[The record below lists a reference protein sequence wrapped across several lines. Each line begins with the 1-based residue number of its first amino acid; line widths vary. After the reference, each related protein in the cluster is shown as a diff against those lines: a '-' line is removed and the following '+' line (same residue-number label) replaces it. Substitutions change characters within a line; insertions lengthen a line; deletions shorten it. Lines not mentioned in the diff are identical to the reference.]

1 MIADDGWE
9 PIRKVA
15 PAGGI
20 NGLTDYKARKETP
33 IGTGVIDYFPDAL
46 AEVSKASLAGNKQHV
61 PGTPLHWDKSK
72 SADEWDALV
81 RHGIERGKFDID
93 GVRHSAKMAW
103 RALALL
109 QREIDAERET
119 PSVLNEHSVKK
130 LVLGNGREVPAIE
143 IEDYSSDDFLFPT
156 V

>member
-1 MIADDGWE
+1 MGT
-9 PIRKVA
+9 
-15 PAGGI
+15 GI

-46 AEVSKASLAGNKQHV
+46 AEVSKASLAGNKQHLD
-61 PGTPLHWDKSK
+61 GQPLRWDKSK
-72 SADEWDALV
+72 STDEWDALV
-81 RHGIERGKFDID
+81 RHGIERGKIDSD

-109 QREIDAERET
+109 QREIDAERAAP
-119 PSVLNEHSVKK
+119 PSVMDEHTVRE
-130 LVLGNGREVPAIE
+130 LVLGNGRRVPATE
-143 IEDYSSDDFLFPT
+143 IVEYDSDDFLFPH